1 MEPESNKIEIWPSYW
16 PSKSRMTKSDFEA
29 IIKRYEALPRI
40 VNGDDLGKLI
50 QLVKQL
56 VIEIGFLEKVV
67 EEYERSEVKF

>member
-16 PSKSRMTKSDFEA
+16 PSRSRMTKSDFEA

>member
-1 MEPESNKIEIWPSYW
+1 MEQEASKIEIWPNYW

>member
-1 MEPESNKIEIWPSYW
+1 MEPESNKIVIWPSYW

>member
-16 PSKSRMTKSDFEA
+16 PSKSRMSKSDFEA

-67 EEYERSEVKF
+67 

>member
-1 MEPESNKIEIWPSYW
+1 MEPENNKIEIWPSYW

>member
-1 MEPESNKIEIWPSYW
+1 MEPESNKIEVWPSYW

>member
-16 PSKSRMTKSDFEA
+16 PSKSRMSKSDFEA
-29 IIKRYEALPRI
+29 IIKRYDALPRI

>member
-1 MEPESNKIEIWPSYW
+1 MERRIEMWPSYW
-16 PSKSRMTKSDFEA
+16 PSNSRMSKSDFEA

-56 VIEIGFLEKVV
+56 VIEIGFLERVV

>member
-1 MEPESNKIEIWPSYW
+1 MEPESNRIEIWPSYW
-16 PSKSRMTKSDFEA
+16 PSKSRMSKSDFEA

>member
-29 IIKRYEALPRI
+29 IIKRYEALSRI

>member
-1 MEPESNKIEIWPSYW
+1 MEKRIEMWPSYW
-16 PSKSRMTKSDFEA
+16 PSNSRMSKSDFEA

-56 VIEIGFLEKVV
+56 VIEIGFLERVV

>member
-1 MEPESNKIEIWPSYW
+1 
-16 PSKSRMTKSDFEA
+16 MTKSDFEA

>member
-1 MEPESNKIEIWPSYW
+1 MEKRIETWPSYW
-16 PSKSRMTKSDFEA
+16 PSNSRMSKSDFEA

-56 VIEIGFLEKVV
+56 VIEIGFLERVV

>member
-40 VNGDDLGKLI
+40 VNGDDLGRLI

>member
-1 MEPESNKIEIWPSYW
+1 MEKETNKIEIWPSYW

>member
-16 PSKSRMTKSDFEA
+16 QNKSRMSKSDFEA

>member
-16 PSKSRMTKSDFEA
+16 PSKSRMSKSDFEA

>member
-16 PSKSRMTKSDFEA
+16 PSKSRMSKSDFEA
-29 IIKRYEALPRI
+29 IIKRYEVLPRI

>member
-1 MEPESNKIEIWPSYW
+1 MKGQSNKIEIWPSYW
-16 PSKSRMTKSDFEA
+16 TSKTWMSKSDFEA

-40 VNGDDLGKLI
+40 VNGDDLGRLI

-56 VIEIGFLEKVV
+56 VVEVGFLEKVV

>member
-67 EEYERSEVKF
+67 ESYEKDYIKF